1 MKRTN
6 TSKRYQL
13 PQFAQYEIDNLNS
26 SATIQDT
33 EFLILKQ
40 AKMRSPGPDGFTEGF
55 YQTFIEKLTPIVYN
69 ALQNMEEDTTLFNPF
84 HEANIILIIKM
95 DFCLIKHLA
104 ALCPWSWA
112 GASGPW
118 TFLRHRSVF
127 VIDAEPLRA
136 VSIQAQPGQTDQLC
150 GFEPQDLSLISRE
163 GRGVRIGFSHV
174 ANESINQSAYA
185 TNPQQKLWTWTPGAG
200 MSLPVGDTR

>member
-1 MKRTN
+1 MKWTN

-26 SATIQDT
+26 SATIRDT

-40 AKMRSPGPDGFTEGF
+40 AKMKSPGPDDFTEGF
-55 YQTFIEKLTPIVYN
+55 YQTFIEKLIPIVYN
-69 ALQNMEEDTTLFNPF
+69 ALQNMEEDTTLFKSF
-84 HEANIILIIKM
+84 YEANIILIVKM

-118 TFLRHRSVF
+118 NFLSHRSVF
-127 VIDAEPLRA
+127 VIDAESLGQFQYRR
-136 VSIQAQPGQTDQLC
+136 SQARKTNC
-150 GFEPQDLSLISRE
+150 VALSHRIS
-163 GRGVRIGFSHV
+163 
-174 ANESINQSAYA
+174 A
-185 TNPQQKLWTWTPGAG
+185 
-200 MSLPVGDTR
+200 